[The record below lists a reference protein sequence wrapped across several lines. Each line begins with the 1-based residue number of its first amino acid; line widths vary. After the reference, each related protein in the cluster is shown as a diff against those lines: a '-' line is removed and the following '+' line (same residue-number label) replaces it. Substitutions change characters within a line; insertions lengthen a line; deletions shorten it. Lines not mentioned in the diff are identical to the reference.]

1 MHRIIR
7 ESKHQKQQK
16 QQKQR
21 PFCLVSLA
29 PTNDKLV
36 SGHDP
41 TNTTWV
47 DGEDVTRS
55 AGQGNSLSI
64 YEPQGPE

>member
-1 MHRIIR
+1 MYHFIGKS
-7 ESKHQKQQK
+7 EHPKQQK

-21 PFCLVSLA
+21 GFCQVSLA
-29 PTNDKLV
+29 PTNGKLA
-36 SGHDP
+36 SGHGP
-41 TNTTWV
+41 ANTTWV

-55 AGQGNSLSI
+55 AGQGNPLSI